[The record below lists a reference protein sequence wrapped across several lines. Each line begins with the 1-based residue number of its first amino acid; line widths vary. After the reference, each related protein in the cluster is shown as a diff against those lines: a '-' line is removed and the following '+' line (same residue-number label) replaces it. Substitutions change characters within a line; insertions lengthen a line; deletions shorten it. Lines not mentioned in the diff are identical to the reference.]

1 MKLACDY
8 FVNRV
13 NACVNIFLSR
23 VNALLT
29 HTLSAGMCE
38 LLYGR
43 ARWCNIITLVYRNLK
58 KRLWN

>member
-43 ARWCNIITLVYRNLK
+43 AR
-58 KRLWN
+58 

>member
-29 HTLSAGMCE
+29 HTLSVQAGVNYCMAE
-38 LLYGR
+38 HVDAILSHLY
-43 ARWCNIITLVYRNLK
+43 IEI
-58 KRLWN
+58 